1 MSTILCQCARCRR
14 VYIIDRVHDDMICP
28 ECRAHSQQQSIAVL
42 PVEVI

>member
-14 VYIIDRVHDDMICP
+14 VYAIDRVRDHMICP
-28 ECRAHSQQQSIAVL
+28 ECRAHSDQQTIVIL

>member
-14 VYIIDRVHDDMICP
+14 VYAIDRVRDHMICP
-28 ECRAHSQQQSIAVL
+28 ECRAHSDQRQIICL